1 MFLGNYYALRLEEK
15 LHILTFLK
23 IFSIFELRIRIFDE
37 VYPYLIL
44 QFAVV
49 FQAYSLCKKFHIDS
63 TCLSKII
70 RQ

>member
-1 MFLGNYYALRLEEK
+1 MFLGNYYALRLEKK

-23 IFSIFELRIRIFDE
+23 IFLIFVLRLRVFDE
-37 VYPYLIL
+37 VYPYLTL

-49 FQAYSLCKKFHIDS
+49 FQVYSLCKKFRIDS